1 MNIRWGVN
9 PNEKKCGREDGTRC
23 AIFDD
28 NKPVYPIM
36 ERIRKGV
43 TGYDSIYKLTPACTV
58 VIRET
63 AKANE
68 QILAPFLSHYTASS
82 TGPAALAA
90 PPRDRPT
97 GAKPI
102 PANQPRTCKALK
114 IIKTMLSL
122 VDTDLETVD
131 SLIHDV
137 EDLARSGGL

>member
-1 MNIRWGVN
+1 MNIRWGVK
-9 PNEKKCGREDGTRC
+9 PNEKKFGRDYVTRF
-23 AIFDD
+23 AILDD

-43 TGYDSIYKLTPACTV
+43 TGYDSIYKLTHTFTC
-58 VIRET
+58 VIQET

-68 QILAPFLSHYTASS
+68 QILARFFSPYTASS

-90 PPRDRPT
+90 PPRDRST
-97 GAKPI
+97 GAKPA
-102 PANQPRTCKALK
+102 PANQPRNCKALK
-114 IIKTMLSL
+114 NIKAMLSL

-137 EDLARSGGL
+137 EDLGRSGGL